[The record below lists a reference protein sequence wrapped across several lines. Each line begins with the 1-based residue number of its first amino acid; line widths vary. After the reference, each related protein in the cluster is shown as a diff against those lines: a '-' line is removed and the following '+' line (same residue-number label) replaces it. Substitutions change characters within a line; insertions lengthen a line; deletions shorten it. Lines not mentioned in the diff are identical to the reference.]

1 MKRDKKIHVFIFIL
15 IGLVPLGYMA
25 TVLDN
30 SLLPKFLGL
39 SLLLIITTGY
49 YTLRDRFTFRFSL
62 IDYTLFAYFF
72 CHSISVLWALNMGDA
87 IYESLKV
94 GLFIILLQILK
105 SFLLSDKD
113 GVYSSIALTSLFAT
127 FIAIA
132 LSMEELG
139 SALRSKVPFN
149 SSVYLIKSQFGHKN
163 MLSNWLLFLL
173 PLNLL
178 GLKYHKSLPK
188 ILFQLVIVV
197 QVLMIFLLMT
207 RAVYLALFV
216 GLILFI
222 LIRKRSV
229 LSKNIITYTTYSVLL
244 AVTIVALLSM
254 FGKLPNLIE
263 FDTQASS
270 SSVERLVVW
279 SKTLQMIKEEFWLGV
294 GAGNWKILLPSQG
307 VEGIRRAIEGVT
319 VFARPHN
326 DYLWVWSELG
336 IFGFLSFL
344 SFLVLTVQSGFK
356 AIFQKENYALLLA
369 FCGLISY
376 LIVAFFDFPKE
387 RIESS
392 IALAVFVSIIMI
404 ESLSNLKSVEL
415 SRSQHKI
422 IGTTFICFT
431 LFCIY
436 FSQTRIE
443 SESHMRIAME
453 EKEKGNNQALITYAM
468 KSEHLYFSA
477 DNNGMP
483 VRYYSGI
490 GHFNLNQK
498 QNAIDDFKLAYELN
512 PYNFNVVNNIA
523 TAFFISNDY
532 VNAEK
537 YYLKALEINPYFD
550 DAKLNLAATYIN
562 TNQKDKANYYLN
574 QVKVNS
580 ERLNNLKAL
589 AL

>member
-1 MKRDKKIHVFIFIL
+1 MS
-15 IGLVPLGYMA
+15 

-49 YTLRDRFTFRFSL
+49 YTLRDHFTFRFSL
-62 IDYTLFAYFF
+62 IDYALFAYFF

-344 SFLVLTVQSGFK
+344 SFLVLTVQYGFK

-369 FCGLISY
+369 FCGLTSY

-392 IALAVFVSIIMI
+392 IALAVFVSIIII